1 MEEIMYEFTED
12 CLIHIDAIDEEHRRL
27 FQMLNEAITLSQ
39 DAADVKPVANNLLA
53 SLKDYAATHFA
64 HEEAYM
70 ESIHDPELSLQKAEH
85 AAFTTKMNEFQLDTT
100 SPETAKASF
109 QGLLAYLVRWLYHHI
124 LSSDMMI
131 GKIQA
136 TKEEAQDPFAFT
148 DAYKTGI
155 ELVDDEHCRLFE
167 IIKETNDL
175 IHEELLHD
183 KYDEI
188 VRLLTELKNYTEFH
202 FHDEEVLMERIQY
215 PGLAAQKRAHSA
227 FVDKLVDIDLSDLDD
242 IDNNQQTYL
251 NDLVQFLLTWLV
263 NHIKGMDKKIAVY
276 MQENHIEE

>member
-1 MEEIMYEFTED
+1 MYEFTED

-131 GKIQA
+131 GKIQP
-136 TKEEAQDPFAFT
+136 EGEADPFAFT

-155 ELVDDEHCRLFE
+155 ELVDEEHRRLFE

-188 VRLLTELKNYTEFH
+188 VRLLTELRNYTEFH
-202 FHDEEVLMERIQY
+202 FHDEEMLMERIQY
-215 PGLAAQKRAHSA
+215 PGIDAQKRAHSA
-227 FVDKLVDIDLSDLDD
+227 FVEKLVDIDLSDLDEM
-242 IDNNQQTYL
+242 DNNQQTYL
-251 NDLVQFLLTWLV
+251 NDLVQFLLTWLS
-263 NHIKGMDKKIAVY
+263 NHILGSDKKIGAY
-276 MQENHIEE
+276 MRENHIEE

>member
-1 MEEIMYEFTED
+1 MYEFTED
-12 CLIHIDAIDEEHRRL
+12 CLIHIDTIDNEHRRL
-27 FQMLNEAITLSQ
+27 FQMLNEAIALSEN
-39 DAADVKPVANNLLA
+39 AADVTPIANNLLP

-70 ESIHDPELSLQKAEH
+70 ESINDPELSLQKAEH
-85 AAFTTKMNEFQLDTT
+85 AAFTAKVNEFQLDTT

-109 QGLLAYLVRWLYHHI
+109 EGLIAFLVRWLYHHI

-136 TKEEAQDPFAFT
+136 EGEADPFAFT

-155 ELVDDEHCRLFE
+155 ELVDDEHRRLFE

-188 VRLLTELKNYTEFH
+188 MRLLTELRNYTEFH

-215 PGLAAQKRAHSA
+215 PGLDAQKRAHSA
-227 FVDKLVDIDLSDLDD
+227 FVDKLVDIDLSDLDEM
-242 IDNNQQTYL
+242 DNNQQTYL
-251 NDLVQFLLTWLV
+251 NDLVQFLLTWLS
-263 NHIKGMDKKIAVY
+263 NHILGSDKKIGAY
-276 MQENHIEE
+276 MRENHIEE

>member
-1 MEEIMYEFTED
+1 MYEFTED
-12 CLIHIDAIDEEHRRL
+12 CLTHIDAIDEEHRRL

-109 QGLLAYLVRWLYHHI
+109 QGLLAYLIRWLYHHI
-124 LSSDMMI
+124 LSSDMLI
-131 GKIQA
+131 GKSLAA
-136 TKEEAQDPFAFT
+136 TTDDPFAFT

-155 ELVDDEHCRLFE
+155 ELVDEEHRRLFE
-167 IIKETNDL
+167 IIRQTNDL
-175 IHEELLHD
+175 IQNELLHD

-188 VRLLTELKNYTEFH
+188 VRLLTELRNYTEFH
-202 FHDEEVLMERIQY
+202 FHDEEMLMERIQY
-215 PGLAAQKRAHSA
+215 PELAIQKRAHA
-227 FVDKLVDIDLSDLDD
+227 VFIEKLVEVDLSDLDEM
-242 IDNNQQTYL
+242 DNNQQSYL
-251 NDLVQFLLTWLV
+251 NDLIQFLLSWLC
-263 NHIKGMDKKIAVY
+263 NHILILDKKIAVY
-276 MQENHIEE
+276 MRENHIEE

>member
-100 SPETAKASF
+100 SPETAKASL
-109 QGLLAYLVRWLYHHI
+109 QGLLSYLVRWLYHHI

-131 GKIQA
+131 GKTQTETTA
-136 TKEEAQDPFAFT
+136 DPFAFT

>member
-1 MEEIMYEFTED
+1 MYEFTED
-12 CLIHIDAIDEEHRRL
+12 CLTHIDAIDEEHRRL

-215 PGLAAQKRAHSA
+215 PGLDAQKRAHSA

>member
-12 CLIHIDAIDEEHRRL
+12 CLIHIDAIDDEHRRL

-39 DAADVKPVANNLLA
+39 DAADVTPIANNLLA
-53 SLKDYAATHFA
+53 SLKDYVATHFA

-85 AAFTTKMNEFQLDTT
+85 AAFTTKMNEFRLDTT
-100 SPETAKASF
+100 SPETAKASL
-109 QGLLAYLVRWLYHHI
+109 QGLLSYLVRWLYHHI

-131 GKIQA
+131 GKTQTETTA
-136 TKEEAQDPFAFT
+136 DPFAFT

>member
-1 MEEIMYEFTED
+1 
-12 CLIHIDAIDEEHRRL
+12 
-27 FQMLNEAITLSQ
+27 
-39 DAADVKPVANNLLA
+39 
-53 SLKDYAATHFA
+53 
-64 HEEAYM
+64 M

-85 AAFTTKMNEFQLDTT
+85 AAFTTKMNEFRLDTT
-100 SPETAKASF
+100 SPDAAKASL
-109 QGLLAYLVRWLYHHI
+109 QGLLSYLVRWLYHHI
-124 LSSDMMI
+124 LSNDMMI
-131 GKIQA
+131 GKIQTETTA
-136 TKEEAQDPFAFT
+136 DPFAFT

-215 PGLAAQKRAHSA
+215 PGLDAQKRAHSA

>member
-12 CLIHIDAIDEEHRRL
+12 CLIHIDAIDDEHRRL

-39 DAADVKPVANNLLA
+39 DAADVTPIANNLLA

-85 AAFTTKMNEFQLDTT
+85 AAFTTKMNEFRLDTT
-100 SPETAKASF
+100 SPDAAKASL
-109 QGLLAYLVRWLYHHI
+109 QGLLSYLVRWLYHHI
-124 LSSDMMI
+124 LSNDMMI
-131 GKIQA
+131 GKIQTETTA
-136 TKEEAQDPFAFT
+136 DPFAFT

>member
-12 CLIHIDAIDEEHRRL
+12 CLIHIDAIDDEHRRL

-39 DAADVKPVANNLLA
+39 DAADVTPIANNLLA

-85 AAFTTKMNEFQLDTT
+85 AAFTTKMNEFRLDTT
-100 SPETAKASF
+100 SPETAKASL
-109 QGLLAYLVRWLYHHI
+109 QGLLSYLVRWLYHHI

-131 GKIQA
+131 GKTQTETTA
-136 TKEEAQDPFAFT
+136 DPFAFT

>member
-1 MEEIMYEFTED
+1 MYEFTED

-155 ELVDDEHCRLFE
+155 ELVDEEHRRLFE

-188 VRLLTELKNYTEFH
+188 VRLLTELRNYTEFH

-227 FVDKLVDIDLSDLDD
+227 FVEKLVDIDLSDLDEM
-242 IDNNQQTYL
+242 DNDQQTYL
-251 NDLVQFLLTWLV
+251 NDLVQFLLTWLS
-263 NHIKGMDKKIAVY
+263 NHILGSDKKIGAY
-276 MQENHIEE
+276 MRENHIEE

>member
-1 MEEIMYEFTED
+1 MYEFTED
-12 CLIHIDAIDEEHRRL
+12 CLIHIDAIDAEHRRL

-124 LSSDMMI
+124 LSNDMMI

-155 ELVDDEHCRLFE
+155 ELVDEEHRRLFE

-188 VRLLTELKNYTEFH
+188 VRLLTELRNYTEFH

-227 FVDKLVDIDLSDLDD
+227 FVEKLVDIDLSDLDEM
-242 IDNNQQTYL
+242 DNDQQTYL
-251 NDLVQFLLTWLV
+251 NDLVQFLLTWLS
-263 NHIKGMDKKIAVY
+263 NHILGSDKKIGAY
-276 MQENHIEE
+276 MRENHIEE

>member
-1 MEEIMYEFTED
+1 MYEFTED
-12 CLIHIDAIDEEHRRL
+12 CLVHIDAIDEEHRRL

>member
-1 MEEIMYEFTED
+1 MYEFTED

-124 LSSDMMI
+124 LSNDMMI

-136 TKEEAQDPFAFT
+136 AKEEAQDPFAFT

-155 ELVDDEHCRLFE
+155 ELVDEEHRRLFE

-188 VRLLTELKNYTEFH
+188 VRLLTELRNYTEFH
-202 FHDEEVLMERIQY
+202 FHDEEMLMERIQY

-227 FVDKLVDIDLSDLDD
+227 FVEKLVDIDLSDLDEM
-242 IDNNQQTYL
+242 DNDQQTYL
-251 NDLVQFLLTWLV
+251 NDLVQFLLTWLS
-263 NHIKGMDKKIAVY
+263 NHILGSDKKISAY
-276 MQENHIEE
+276 MRENHIEE

>member
-1 MEEIMYEFTED
+1 MYEFTED
-12 CLIHIDAIDEEHRRL
+12 CLVHIDAIDEEHRRL

-155 ELVDDEHCRLFE
+155 ELVDEEHRRLFE

-215 PGLAAQKRAHSA
+215 PGLDAQKRAHSA

>member
-1 MEEIMYEFTED
+1 MYEFTED

-124 LSSDMMI
+124 LSNDMMI

-155 ELVDDEHCRLFE
+155 ELVDEEHRRLFE

-188 VRLLTELKNYTEFH
+188 VRLLTELRNYTEFH
-202 FHDEEVLMERIQY
+202 FHDEEMLMERIQY

-227 FVDKLVDIDLSDLDD
+227 FVEKLVDIDLSDLDEM
-242 IDNNQQTYL
+242 DNDQQTYL
-251 NDLVQFLLTWLV
+251 NDLVQFLLTWLS
-263 NHIKGMDKKIAVY
+263 NHILGSDKKISAY
-276 MQENHIEE
+276 MRENHIEE

>member
-1 MEEIMYEFTED
+1 MYEFTED
-12 CLIHIDAIDEEHRRL
+12 CLVHIDAIDEEHRRL

-131 GKIQA
+131 GKTQTETTA
-136 TKEEAQDPFAFT
+136 DPFAFT

>member
-1 MEEIMYEFTED
+1 MYEFTED

-85 AAFTTKMNEFQLDTT
+85 AAFTAKMNEFQLDTT

-124 LSSDMMI
+124 LSNDMMI

-136 TKEEAQDPFAFT
+136 AKEEAQDPFAFT

-155 ELVDDEHCRLFE
+155 ELVDEEHRRLFE

-188 VRLLTELKNYTEFH
+188 VRLLTELRNYTEFH

-227 FVDKLVDIDLSDLDD
+227 FVEKLVDIDLSDLDEM
-242 IDNNQQTYL
+242 DNDQQTYL
-251 NDLVQFLLTWLV
+251 NDLVQFLLTWLS
-263 NHIKGMDKKIAVY
+263 NHILGSDKKIGAY
-276 MQENHIEE
+276 MRENHIEE

>member
-1 MEEIMYEFTED
+1 MYEFTED
-12 CLIHIDAIDEEHRRL
+12 CLVHIDAIDEEHRRL

-39 DAADVKPVANNLLA
+39 NAADVKPVANNLLA

-155 ELVDDEHCRLFE
+155 ELVDEEHRRLFE

-215 PGLAAQKRAHSA
+215 PGLDAQKRAHSA